1 MTTDPTFILPLS
13 ASLLPLRPLPRR
25 KDRLRICDQTDQVT
39 CFFVCIQLSSVEV
52 EGAAAHTLLDRERE
66 DVMFQ

>member
-1 MTTDPTFILPLS
+1 MTTYPTFILPLS
-13 ASLLPLRPLPRR
+13 AFLLPLRSLPHRNAR
-25 KDRLRICDQTDQVT
+25 PRICDHTDQGT
-39 CFFVCIQLSSVEV
+39 CFFVFIQLSSVEV